1 MSIHPSVLKLFPL
14 LRVLSASV
22 LDQVAQVSS
31 LRTYARREIILEKG
45 SAPNGLLLVHEGQ
58 VQATDF
64 TLDGKEVCLYHI
76 NEQGYFGEV
85 SLLDGQGQP
94 EVMVAAKK
102 TALVHV
108 PQSAAQ
114 LAIEQEP
121 ALLIELAKGLA
132 TRLRLQGTQRQI
144 LSINTPL
151 QRVCAQLLLLH
162 ESERLSHNAALDASI
177 HAPTHQDIA
186 LLANLSRETVTRVF
200 QALQSQSVV
209 QREGDRLLLQVA
221 RLREM
226 ATQA

>member
-1 MSIHPSVLKLFPL
+1 MLEEVAY
-14 LRVLSASV
+14 AST
-22 LDQVAQVSS
+22 
-31 LRTYARREIILEKG
+31 LRTFARREIIVEKG
-45 SAPNGLLLVHEGQ
+45 SAPNGLMLVHEGQ

-76 NEQGYFGEV
+76 NEQAYFGEV
-85 SLLDGQGQP
+85 ALLDLQAQP

-102 TALVHV
+102 TAVVHV
-108 PQSAAQ
+108 PQAAAQ
-114 LAIEQEP
+114 RAIEQEP
-121 ALLIELAKGLA
+121 SLLIELAKGLA
-132 TRLRLQGTQRQI
+132 LRLRLQGTQRQI

-162 ESERLSHNAALDASI
+162 ESERPSQADGVDSI
-177 HAPTHQDIA
+177 HSPTHQDIA

-209 QREGDRLLLQVA
+209 QREGDRLHLDVN

-226 ATQA
+226 ATQS